1 MDIKYIILNFPY
13 MFMKNAELR
22 RLLVVL
28 GAVIIML
35 SGLLAFIGVFISGI
49 AGILTIATP
58 ASFIMLGNSFMLALF
73 GIIYI
78 ILGYIIYEE
87 TKNKHKNNEAGLII
101 LILSVLT
108 FFIGGGFVIGPVL
121 SGLGGILLMI

>member
-1 MDIKYIILNFPY
+1 
-13 MFMKNAELR
+13 MKNAELR